1 MLSSASPNEK
11 SVVDETLYN
20 KMDVLVALVKRRA
33 NNTDRLIRESET
45 RILKK
50 IKNYSPLS
58 LINLNITPPGVNMQG
73 THGFD
78 VPTQNLTL
86 GNEYTI
92 NCSGLFEYLNSIGPI
107 VGYYIQFSNLDS
119 FDYNNYYDVTTGFSV
134 KQDFNEP
141 VITLHAT
148 DNEGDSQ
155 ANGLYVNAYIRPSW
169 KNKSQQ
175 TEYSAKSSMSYVC
188 GTYS

>member
-11 SVVDETLYN
+11 SVVDKTLYD
-20 KMDVLVALVKRRA
+20 KMDALVALVKRRA

-50 IKNYSPLS
+50 IKNSSPLS

-73 THGFD
+73 THGFV

-92 NCSGLFEYLNSIGPI
+92 NCSGLFEYLNSISPI
-107 VGYYIQFSNLDS
+107 NGYYIKFSNLDS
-119 FDYNNYYDVTTGFSV
+119 FDYNNYYDVITGFVV
-134 KQDFNEP
+134 KRGINEP

-148 DNEGDSQ
+148 VNGGDSQ
-155 ANGLYVNAYIRPSW
+155 ANGLYVYADISPYW
-169 KNKSQQ
+169 KDRSQID
-175 TEYSAKSSMSYVC
+175 YSAKSSMSYVC